1 MNDYIENKK
10 IDSLLNE
17 LVMELQKV
25 YGTKLKDVI
34 LFGSYGRGE
43 QDKESDIDIAVIVD
57 MDDEELK
64 KYEEKLNDIA
74 GEYGYRY
81 LKVISLIDISYNKFK
96 KYKDVVPFYRTI
108 ENEGVTLYG

>member
-10 IDSLLNE
+10 IDNLLSE

-43 QDKESDIDIAVIVD
+43 QDE
-57 MDDEELK
+57 ML
-64 KYEEKLNDIA
+64 
-74 GEYGYRY
+74 Y
-81 LKVISLIDISYNKFK
+81 LFIGL
-96 KYKDVVPFYRTI
+96 
-108 ENEGVTLYG
+108 